1 MAYNLANFHKE
12 LLEESPPLV
21 RDYLQYQLTVRAR
34 SPLTVEE
41 YARDLMTF
49 FRFIKRYSGQV
60 PADTPDKEIRFRIY
74 PTRKF
79 CRFPSATCWNL

>member
-60 PADTPDKEIRFRIY
+60 PADSPGMT
-74 PTRKF
+74 
-79 CRFPSATCWNL
+79 S